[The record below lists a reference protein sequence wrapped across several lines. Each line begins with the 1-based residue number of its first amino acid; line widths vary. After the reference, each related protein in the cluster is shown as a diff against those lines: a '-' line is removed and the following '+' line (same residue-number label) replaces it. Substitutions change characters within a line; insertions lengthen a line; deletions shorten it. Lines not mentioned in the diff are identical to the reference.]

1 MVSSLPLTVHSVGF
15 YKSKGLMR
23 EYESATAL
31 AEDAK
36 IPLAKLKATFEAQL
50 AYSKGEKQDP
60 FGKSKSTSSRPAPH
74 LSRPDCL
81 A

>member
-1 MVSSLPLTVHSVGF
+1 MSRRSLTVHSVGF

-23 EYESATAL
+23 EYESAAAL

-36 IPLAKLKATFEAQL
+36 IPLASLKTTFEAQL

-60 FGKSKSTSSRPAPH
+60 FGKSKSTSSRPVP
-74 LSRPDCL
+74 SSVTS
-81 A
+81 